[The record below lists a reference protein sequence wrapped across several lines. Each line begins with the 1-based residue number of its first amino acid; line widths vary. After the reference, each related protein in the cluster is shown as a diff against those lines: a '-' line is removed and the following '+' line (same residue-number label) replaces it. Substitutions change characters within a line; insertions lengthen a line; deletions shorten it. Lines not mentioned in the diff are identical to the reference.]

1 MLLGIGTD
9 LARIERFEALL
20 QRRGTAIT
28 QRLLT
33 PAEQTAM
40 QQAANPAAY
49 LAKRFAAKEALL
61 KALGTGLR
69 AGLSWQQMEVSNDPL
84 GKPLMQLTGKAAER
98 AAELGISHIHLSI
111 SDERDMALAFVVLES
126 QINPR

>member
-20 QRRGTAIT
+20 QRRGDAIT

-33 PAEQTAM
+33 PAEQDAM
-40 QQAANPAAY
+40 QAAGNPAAY

-84 GKPLMQLTGKAAER
+84 GKPLMQLTGKAAEL
-98 AAELGISHIHLSI
+98 ATELGVKCIHLSI
-111 SDERDMALAFVVLES
+111 SDERDMALAFVVLEG
-126 QINPR
+126 

>member
-98 AAELGISHIHLSI
+98 AAELGVSHIHLSI

>member
-20 QRRGTAIT
+20 QRRGAAIT

-33 PAEQTAM
+33 PAEQQAM
-40 QQAANPAAY
+40 QAAGNPAAY

-84 GKPLMQLTGKAAER
+84 GKPLMQLNGKAAEL
-98 AAELGISHIHLSI
+98 AAELGVKCIHLSI
-111 SDERDMALAFVVLES
+111 SDERDMALAFVVLEG
-126 QINPR
+126 

>member
-20 QRRGTAIT
+20 QRRGDAIAR
-28 QRLLT
+28 RLLT
-33 PAEQTAM
+33 PTEQQAM
-40 QQAANPAAY
+40 QQAASPAAY

-69 AGLSWQQMEVSNDPL
+69 DGLSWQQLEVSNDAL
-84 GKPLMQLTGKAAER
+84 GKPLLQLSGKAAEL
-98 AAELGISHIHLSI
+98 AAAMGVQQIHLSI
-111 SDERDMALAFVVLES
+111 SDERDMALAFVVLEG
-126 QINPR
+126 